1 MDPVIVSLGVI
12 AALVVGVA
20 LGFVARG
27 FWGAQAVKHSQE
39 KAARI
44 VADARTQQ
52 KELILQAK
60 DEQVRLQREAEEDA
74 RAKRC
79 EISGLERRL
88 LQRDEQLDQR
98 ADLLEQRDRKLLDRE
113 RELDSK
119 RDELVRAREEQVVAL
134 ERVSQMSAEQAK
146 AQLLEAVRAD
156 AEKDAVRLARSIE
169 RQAREEAE

>member
-27 FWGAQAVKHSQE
+27 FWGAQAAKHSQE
-39 KAARI
+39 
-44 VADARTQQ
+44 
-52 KELILQAK
+52 K

-74 RAKRC
+74 RAKRG

-98 ADLLEQRDRKLLDRE
+98 ADMLEQRDRKLLDRE

-169 RQAREEAE
+169 R